1 MWHWLICN
9 KEVIG
14 MIANIATAIAVG
26 FAARALYLNAKAVR
40 LQRDSAQANLFNDIS
55 SRIRQLEDQWIDCD
69 TNEKKKRWYE
79 RLFSAFEYFAFFS
92 NRDKL
97 STEMNQYYS
106 SGIKTYVER
115 LKWKDYSEL
124 LEEYKKRPKEQF
136 SELRKYYR
144 NEAGKNLPF

>member
-1 MWHWLICN
+1 MWQWLLCN
-9 KEVIG
+9 KEVIE
-14 MIANIATAIAVG
+14 MIANIATAIIVG
-26 FAARALYLNAKAVR
+26 FAARGLYLNAKAVR
-40 LQRDSAQANLFNDIS
+40 LQRDSVQANLFNDIS
-55 SRIRQLEDQWIDCD
+55 SRIRQLEDQWVDCD

-79 RLFSAFEYFAFFS
+79 RLFSAFEYFAFFA

-115 LKWKDYSEL
+115 LKWKNYSEL

-136 SELRKYYR
+136 SELRKYYK
-144 NEAGKNLPF
+144 NEIKKDLPF